1 MRARSEDVRDVPT
14 AQQQTFTKPTGISV
28 TSVAQSAKRTKHTGD
43 KNIPKKTKQKKT
55 KTKLILVCGIYVHG
69 AA

>member
-55 KTKLILVCGIYVHG
+55 KTK
-69 AA
+69 